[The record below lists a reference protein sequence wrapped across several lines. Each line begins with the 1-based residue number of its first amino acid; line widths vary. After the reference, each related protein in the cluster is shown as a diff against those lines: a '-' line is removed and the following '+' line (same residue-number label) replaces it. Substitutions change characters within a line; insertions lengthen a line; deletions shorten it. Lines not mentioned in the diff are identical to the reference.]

1 VNAAAASLL
10 GEGANDLDC
19 TTAGADL
26 HGSHGNAGRLA
37 LPPLQRWQTCIA
49 ATATLADLHRRH
61 GNAGRLALPP
71 RQRRR

>member
-1 VNAAAASLL
+1 VNAAAASLP

-26 HGSHGNAGRLA
+26 HG
-37 LPPLQRWQTCIA
+37 
-49 ATATLADLHRRH
+49 RH

>member
-1 VNAAAASLL
+1 VNAAAASLP

-26 HGSHGNAGRLA
+26 HGRHGNAGR
-37 LPPLQRWQTCIA
+37 P
-49 ATATLADLHRRH
+49 HGRH